1 MPEPE
6 VTTAPVPDPEPVHER
21 LSLLAG
27 GEPHTRE
34 QWEKA
39 AADVL
44 RKTGRMKADDPDA
57 LVWSKLTRTT
67 LDGIEVSPLGTPLL
81 VADVPE
87 PGAPGQAPYTRGRVE
102 SLPEE
107 GWDVRAHVADP
118 DAARSAADVIT
129 DLENGVTSL
138 WLSVGGPGIAVADL
152 PEVLRDVLLD
162 LAPVVLDAPAD
173 PLGAAR
179 ALVDLLDDKGV
190 DPAPGTSLGGDPIG
204 ALTRHRAGSEAPE
217 PPDVEQVVSGLA
229 RLAQERGTFALTVDA
244 TALHDQGATDAQ
256 ELGYALATGAAY
268 LRLLTGPVGLDV
280 ATAASLLEFRLA
292 ATDEQFPTIAKLRA
306 ARRLWH
312 RVLELS
318 GAPEAPGMVQ
328 HAVTSRPMM
337 TKYDPWVNMLRTT
350 VAAFAAGVG
359 GATSV
364 TVLPFDSAIGLPDTL
379 ARRNARNTSALLV
392 SESHVARV
400 TDPAGGA
407 YAVERLTDDLAH
419 AGWAQLQQIEA
430 EGGVLASLDAEDG
443 ILARVREQA
452 VAARDR
458 QVATRRRPITGVSE
472 FPNLGEA
479 LPERRPWP
487 EGSLP
492 VRSYGEPYEAMRDAP
507 AERPVFLATLGPVAQ
522 HTARATF
529 AANLLGAGGVDTV
542 VAGASEGPDDL
553 VAAYRGDGEPV
564 TRVVCLAGTD
574 AAYAEWGAAA
584 MRALREAGAAY
595 VILAGKPGESTVDGV
610 DDSCAMGVDAL
621 AFLTRVRE
629 ELGK

>member
-1 MPEPE
+1 MPQPPTTEPTEPTLEPE
-6 VTTAPVPDPEPVHER
+6 H

-27 GEPHTRE
+27 GEPHSRE
-34 QWEKA
+34 AWEKA

-44 RKTGRMKADDPDA
+44 RKTGRMREGDSDA

-67 LDGIEVSPLGTPLL
+67 LDGIEISPLGTPLL

-87 PGAPGQAPYTRGRVE
+87 PGEPGLAPFTRGSVAGR
-102 SLPEE
+102 PDE

-118 DAARSAADVIT
+118 DAAKSAQDVLT

-138 WLSVGGPGIAVADL
+138 WVQLGPAGVAVRDL
-152 PEVLRDVLLD
+152 PTVLEHVLLD

-173 PLGAAR
+173 PVGTAKAF
-179 ALVDLLDDKGV
+179 AGLLDAKGV
-190 DPAPGTSLGGDPIG
+190 DPAPGTSLGGDPLG
-204 ALTRHRAGSEAPE
+204 AAVRHAANPAHPEAADLESTVRELAG
-217 PPDVEQVVSGLA
+217 
-229 RLAQERGTFALTVDA
+229 LAQERGTYALTVDA
-244 TALHDQGATDAQ
+244 TAVHDLGATDAQ
-256 ELGYALATGAAY
+256 ELGYSLAVGAAY
-268 LRLLTGPVGLDV
+268 LRLLTATGVDV
-280 ATAASLLEFRLA
+280 ETAAGLLEFRYA

-312 RVLELS
+312 RVLDLS
-318 GAPEAPGMVQ
+318 GAPGAAGQVQ

-359 GATSV
+359 GASSI
-364 TVLPFDSAIGLPDTL
+364 TVLPFDSALGLPDTL
-379 ARRNARNTSALLV
+379 ARRNARNTSSLLI

-419 AGWAQLQQIEA
+419 AGWAQLQQLEG
-430 EGGVLASLDAEDG
+430 EGGVLASLAADDG
-443 ILARVREQA
+443 LLVRVQEQA

-458 QVATRRRPITGVSE
+458 QVGTRRRPVTGVSE
-472 FPNLGEA
+472 FPHLHEE
-479 LPERRPWP
+479 LPERKPWP
-487 EGSLP
+487 EGAVP
-492 VRSYGEPYEAMRDAP
+492 VRRYGQPFEDLRDSPP
-507 AERPVFLATLGPVAQ
+507 ATPVFLATMGPVAQ

-529 AANLLGAGGVDTV
+529 AANLLAAGGVDTT
-542 VAGASEGPDDL
+542 VAGATEGPEDL
-553 VAAYRGDGEPV
+553 VAAFRGEGEPA
-564 TRVVCLAGTD
+564 TTVVCLAGTD
-574 AAYAEWGAAA
+574 KAYAEWGAAA
-584 MRALREAGAAY
+584 LAALREAGATY
-595 VILAGKPGESTVDGV
+595 LILAGKPGESTVDGV
-610 DDSCAMGVDAL
+610 DDSCATGVDAL